1 MLADRTVD
9 NMFALQSSFVVA
21 LASTT
26 WAVTSISDDDMTRYL
41 NNGAVDLAFMYAPM
55 WFFGQAMDQ
64 PPCYPVWAFNGN
76 VSTPDVYDVANPTPP
91 APQCEYP
98 DVGCGCRQPDV
109 PIGNSGPAFPIYY
122 TFKQCNS
129 TEVRVVYN
137 LFYQK
142 DGAEVVDLVDTGH
155 D

>member
-1 MLADRTVD
+1 MAVLAAV
-9 NMFALQSSFVVA
+9 
-21 LASTT
+21 ASTAF
-26 WAVTSISDDDMTRYL
+26 AVTSISDDEMTGYL
-41 NNGAVDLAFMYAPM
+41 NNKAVDLAVMYAPM

-64 PPCYPVWAFNGN
+64 PPCYPVWAFSGN
-76 VSTPDVYDVANPTPP
+76 VSTPDIYDSAHKTPP

-109 PIGNSGPAFPIYY
+109 PIGNPGPEFPIYY
-122 TFKQCNS
+122 TFSKCNS
-129 TEVRVVYN
+129 SEVRVAYN

-142 DGAEVVDLVDTGH
+142 DGAKVIDLINTGH